1 MAPGSDKASSQKE
14 GAGADIPSWHFRAGV
29 RMGVGVG
36 VLECKEGERE
46 QDCSEMQHNLLR
58 NYVWPATLWEREQ
71 T

>member
-29 RMGVGVG
+29 GMGVGVG

-58 NYVWPATLWEREQ
+58 NCVWPVTLWEREQ